1 MLIPNNIAY
10 LKIIIKMM
18 TKTIKS
24 QKELLSMD
32 LSDSEMEHK
41 FSIELVIHSPV
52 PKLLKT
58 DDQQD

>member
-1 MLIPNNIAY
+1 
-10 LKIIIKMM
+10 MM

-52 PKLLKT
+52 PKLFKT